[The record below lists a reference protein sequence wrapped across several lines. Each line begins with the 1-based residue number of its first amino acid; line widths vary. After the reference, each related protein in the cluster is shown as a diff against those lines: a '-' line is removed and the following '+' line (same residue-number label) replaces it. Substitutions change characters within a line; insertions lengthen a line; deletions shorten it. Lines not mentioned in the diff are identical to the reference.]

1 MKKFLMKWLI
11 NTVALYVA
19 VAFVPGIHAQ
29 TNNWL
34 SFIWLA
40 AIFGLLNS
48 VLRPF
53 IKILSCPLIL
63 LTFGLFTLIINTLM
77 FTLAGWFATNWGIGF
92 TVDNFMAAFWGAVV
106 VSLVSM
112 ILHGFFKEEKQEA
125 E

>member
-1 MKKFLMKWLI
+1 MRKFLLKWLI

-19 VAFVPGIHAQ
+19 VAFVPGITPQ
-29 TNNWL
+29 SDNWL

-53 IKILSCPLIL
+53 IKILSCPLIVL
-63 LTFGLFTLIINTLM
+63 SLGLFMLIINTMM
-77 FTLAGWFATNWGIGF
+77 FSLAGQIGTNFKVGF
-92 TVDNFMAAFWGAVV
+92 TVDNFMAAFWGAMV

-112 ILHGFFKEEKQEA
+112 VLQGLFREEKKQD
-125 E
+125 